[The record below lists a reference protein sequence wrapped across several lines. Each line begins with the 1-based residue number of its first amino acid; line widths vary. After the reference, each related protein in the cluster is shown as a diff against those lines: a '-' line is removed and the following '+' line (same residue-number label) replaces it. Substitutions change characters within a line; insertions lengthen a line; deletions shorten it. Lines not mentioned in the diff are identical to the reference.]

1 MPSSAQDVSCT
12 AFTERDGLAGNL
24 VYCTFKD
31 SRGLVWLGTEKG
43 LSLFQGDHFENYVYN
58 SAEPDQSIQ
67 KGSIYA
73 ISEDKFGNL
82 WLGTYGGGITIFNPF
97 CNQYAH
103 IVLSQ
108 ICNADFS
115 NFIIFLKHDSVRHCM
130 SVLTDKQVFEID
142 YLFHRII
149 SPSNAHFYSNTF
161 VDKCWYK
168 GRKFYATFSK
178 GVIIENSTFGL
189 KIISETSKKLQ
200 IPNLLGFSSF
210 GDSLFVNSYNGLFLF
225 DNEMLVQQRIILD
238 GKDISN
244 ELINSVEKVNDSMY
258 LIITNTYGVLSTQTL
273 GDTIFCKKILTDDD
287 ELDDNVYS
295 SMYDK
300 NDRVLY
306 LGTKSAILVIKFYPQ
321 YLSYI
326 PTKSI
331 PEVFFIHQLG
341 HDTLVAGSE
350 SGIFYLHNAS
360 IWKVAGSDSVDITDV
375 DRINKDSIIVAG
387 RNGLNYLIR
396 NRFYPIQVTEAIR
409 ENFMPYRIK
418 LIQNNEVLV
427 SAVVGDTLM
436 IWNYRNN
443 SRRYISKAGIPG
455 FIAKIVPQNNFVFL
469 CASGGLGYYD
479 GSKVTSIAT
488 LSNKFCTDILFK
500 YGYYF
505 VTTRGNGIFLLN
517 DKFEVLNNFKIEDG
531 LFEND
536 YNSIFCENDYFWIV
550 GRKSICIYNIS
561 DRTCEILVSEDDF
574 ERNEL
579 FYNAQMLLN
588 GILYLGGTNGI
599 VCLNTGKYH
608 KTAKS
613 YESFIIDE
621 SIYRNGEF
629 HFIEK
634 RAKRKLPYNDN
645 NYRAKIVTSNI
656 YKPRQ
661 NKFFANVNDEYF
673 YEIAGNSK
681 MLQLNNLKPEK
692 YSLKISGKNADS
704 VLITDFTILPPWY
717 QTWAFKLLIILTV
730 ILNVIWIMWLYF
742 NRRIIIQRKEIEKHQ
757 ELKNERDRISMD
769 LHDDLG
775 SGLSSIKLISE
786 LLKRRHTDA
795 NTTSDLNEIVIQA
808 TTITSSMRELVWSL
822 NSKQD
827 TLQNFIG
834 YIIQYSKNFFQP
846 SEILFQCKNQLGEID
861 SDLSALKRRNLF
873 LAYKEILNNIV
884 KHSKATQV
892 VVSFNRESE
901 VFELI
906 IRENGIRFD
915 VKNRKGNGLQT
926 IISRLD
932 AINAKFEIEFLDDV
946 VFKIIFL
953 VG

>member
-1 MPSSAQDVSCT
+1 VSCT

-43 LSLFQGDHFENYVYN
+43 LSLFQGDHFEKYVYN

-115 NFIIFLKHDSVRHCM
+115 NFIIFLKNDSVRHCM

-178 GVIIENSTFGL
+178 GVIIENSTVGL

-258 LIITNTYGVLSTQTL
+258 LIITNTYGVLSAQTL
-273 GDTIFCKKILTDDD
+273 GDTIFCKKILTEND
-287 ELDDNVYS
+287 EMDDNVYS

-306 LGTKSAILVIKFYPQ
+306 LGTKSAMLVIKFYPQ

-350 SGIFYLHNAS
+350 SGIFYLHNTS

-375 DRINKDSIIVAG
+375 DRLNKDSIIVAG

-396 NRFYPIQVTEAIR
+396 NRFYPIQVTEGIR

-418 LIQNNEVLV
+418 LIKNNEVLV

-443 SRRYISKAGIPG
+443 SRRYISKGGIPG
-455 FIAKIVPQNNFVFL
+455 FIAKIVPQNNLVFL

-479 GSKVTSIAT
+479 GSKVTSIAA

-550 GRKSICIYNIS
+550 GRNSICIYKIS

-588 GILYLGGTNGI
+588 GTLYLGGTNGI

-621 SIYRNGEF
+621 SIYRNGKF

-634 RAKRKLPYNDN
+634 MQKRKLPYNDN
-645 NYRAKIVTSNI
+645 NYRAKIVTSSI

-673 YEIAGNSK
+673 YEITGNSK
-681 MLQLNNLKPEK
+681 MLLLNNLKPER

-704 VLITDFTILPPWY
+704 VLRTDFTILPPWY
-717 QTWAFKLLIILTV
+717 QTWAFKLLIIFTV

-795 NTTSDLNEIVIQA
+795 NTMSDLNEIVIQA

-827 TLQNFIG
+827 TLQNFIR

-846 SEILFQCKNQLGEID
+846 SEILFQYKNQLGEID
-861 SDLSALKRRNLF
+861 CDLSALKRRNLF

-884 KHSKATQV
+884 KHSEATQV
-892 VVSFNRESE
+892 VVIFNRECD

-915 VKNRKGNGLQT
+915 VKSRNGNGLQT
-926 IISRLD
+926 IINRLD
-932 AINAKFEIEFLDDV
+932 AINAKFETEFLDDI
-946 VFKIIFL
+946 VFKIIFP